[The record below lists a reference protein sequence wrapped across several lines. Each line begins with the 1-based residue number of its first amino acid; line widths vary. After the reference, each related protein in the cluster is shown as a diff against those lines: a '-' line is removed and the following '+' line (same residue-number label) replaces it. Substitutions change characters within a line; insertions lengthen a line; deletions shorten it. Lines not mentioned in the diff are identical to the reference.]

1 MEFRIEFKIK
11 FDLLQNSIAFSLK
24 WKVKGRYIRKKQ
36 RKTNFISFIQNI
48 NENQN

>member
-11 FDLLQNSIAFSLK
+11 FDLLQNSIAFSFK
-24 WKVKGRYIRKKQ
+24 WKVKEGKKKQ
-36 RKTNFISFIQNI
+36 RKTHFISFIQNI